1 MHSLNF
7 TAIDFETANSKRG
20 SVCAVGLTKV
30 RAGVVTESQSW
41 LIRPP
46 AGIDTF
52 DARNISVHGVRPQDV
67 LGADS
72 WGTSLQ
78 RILDFAAGDALVAHN
93 ASFDRSVFRN
103 ACLESRLE
111 VPEVEFFCS
120 LELARR
126 RLDLEVNRLPQ
137 VAKALGL
144 SGFRHHDAGSDAE
157 TCANAV
163 LAIARRDGLSTLE
176 LLWPAK
182 PPKSSG
188 SRRYTSEPAL
198 ADLPQPNP
206 LADASHPLFGQVVV
220 FTGELLTLE
229 RPQAMAQIAH
239 RGAANAK
246 NITKKTTMLVIGR
259 QDPHSARV
267 DISTDSGKERKALQ
281 YVEAGQAIQ
290 AVSENQL
297 LAWLA
302 PGAGAV
308 GKATEEAALLAT
320 PLGAPAPVLETT
332 PALEAPAVR
341 PPALKAPAAGANGAP
356 LELVAA
362 GILKLLGSFRRTR

>member
-1 MHSLNF
+1 VHSLNF

-30 RAGVVTESQSW
+30 RAGAVMESQSW

-46 AGIDTF
+46 AGIDHF

-72 WGTSLQ
+72 WETSLQ
-78 RILDFAAGDALVAHN
+78 RILDFAAGDALIAHN

-103 ACLESRLE
+103 ACLESNLE
-111 VPEVEFFCS
+111 VPEVEFHCS

-144 SGFRHHDAGSDAE
+144 SSFRHHDAGSDAE

-176 LLWPAK
+176 LLWPAR
-182 PPKSSG
+182 PTKSSG
-188 SRRYTSEPAL
+188 SHRYGSEPAL
-198 ADLPQPNP
+198 AELPQPNP
-206 LADASHPLFGQVVV
+206 LADPSHPLFGQVVV

-229 RPQAMAQIAH
+229 RPEAMTQVAH
-239 RGAANAK
+239 RGAVNAK
-246 NITKKTTMLVIGR
+246 NITKKTTMLIIGR
-259 QDPHSARV
+259 QDPRSTRV
-267 DISTDSGKERKALQ
+267 EISTDSGKERKALQ
-281 YVEAGQAIQ
+281 YIEAGQAIRP
-290 AVSENQL
+290 VSEKQL
-297 LAWLA
+297 LEWLA
-302 PGAGAV
+302 PAAGAV
-308 GKATEEAALLAT
+308 GNPTEGAARAA
-320 PLGAPAPVLETT
+320 APARAAP
-332 PALEAPAVR
+332 PALEAPAVS
-341 PPALKAPAAGANGAP
+341 PAALEASVPGSKGAP
-356 LELVAA
+356 LEFVAA
-362 GILKLLGSFRRTR
+362 GVLRLLGSFRRSR